1 MRRMLPLSLVLVL
14 TSALAADLPPREL
27 IRRLGSP
34 DRVVR
39 EEAARTLEE
48 RGAEALPALRSALE
62 AAKDPEAR
70 EQFADLMTR
79 VEARSFDRPTM
90 VALDVDD
97 QPLGEVVQALAT
109 RSGFSLSLDDPALA
123 GRRVTVRAP
132 GTLPFWEA
140 VDRLGRA
147 GHVRHDPGPGDDA
160 IARDRRAPTI
170 RLVAGDPPA
179 FSAYFGPLRIHLFAT
194 HRHRDL
200 NFEADGVSRVPQRN
214 ATVTALVQAFA
225 EPGRFLNPNGLPRLE
240 AVDERGRAIFPQP
253 VGGGEQPERGGNS
266 WLIPGRIS
274 LLQWHVLLG
283 LPDLS
288 VRSPLKLRG
297 VLPVVIS
304 TRRPDPLVIPLVGAA
319 GKTFRQ
325 GPRVV
330 RIEKVSGQG
339 EGTTAVELYLSEDAI
354 PADRT
359 RVSAGPETDYIGD
372 FLPNRIEFE
381 DALGQPLNWLH
392 LGSPVASTANDE
404 ILVRTFVSGV
414 APPARLRVYRL
425 HRLATEIPFEFGEVP
440 SP

>member
-1 MRRMLPLSLVLVL
+1 MLPLSLVLVL

-27 IRRLGSP
+27 IGRLGSP

-48 RGAEALPALRSALE
+48 RGAEALPALRAALE
-62 AAKDPEAR
+62 AAREPEAR
-70 EQFADLMTR
+70 ERFADLIAR
-79 VEARSFDRPTM
+79 AEARSLDRPTM

-97 QPLGEVVQALAT
+97 RPLGEAVEALAT
-109 RSGFSLSLDDPALA
+109 RSGFALSLDDPTLA

-147 GHVRHDPGPGDDA
+147 GHVRHDPGPPHDA
-160 IARDRRAPTI
+160 LGHDPRASTI
-170 RLVAGDPPA
+170 RLVAGHPPA
-179 FSAYFGPLRIHLFAT
+179 LTAYSGPLRIHLFAA

-200 NFEADGVSRVPQRN
+200 DFEADGASRDPRRS
-214 ATVTALVQAFA
+214 ATVTVEVQAFA
-225 EPGRFLNPNGLPRLE
+225 EPGRSLNPNGLPRLE
-240 AVDERGRAIFPQP
+240 AVDEWGRAISPQS

-274 LLQWHVLLG
+274 LLHWHVPLG
-283 LPDLS
+283 LPDPP

-304 TRRPDPLVIPLVGAA
+304 SRRLDPLVIPLVGAA

-339 EGTTAVELYLSEDAI
+339 PRTTAVNLSLSEDVI

-372 FLPNRIEFE
+372 FLPDRIEFD
-381 DALGQPLNWLH
+381 DAEGHPLSWLLLGAP
-392 LGSPVASTANDE
+392 SVSTTNDE
-404 ILVRTFVSGV
+404 IRVRTFVSGV
-414 APPARLRVYRL
+414 APPARLSVYRL